1 MGSGRRLWFVLWLLM
16 PAAILSGQGAAPA
29 TPNIDIPFTD
39 AAPILDV
46 LREDLWPMELRAKS
60 RAEID
65 AGWSQWVASR
75 DAAVRARVQEGDDD
89 SVINLLLFG
98 TTFTSQPRV
107 TENQLAGV
115 LVRQAGTGATAF
127 VPSPVLRAR
136 IADFETALL
145 TPGANERL
153 QFARQVI
160 ERRGMNPATE
170 GGKAALRQYL
180 EQRTS
185 VVGSAVHAAALLD
198 PSTALV
204 DQLTLFKDRGLA
216 SDTAILIDYAIERAL
231 GEARTAGLLK
241 AGTIRRVAIVGPGLD
256 FADKQEGYD
265 FYPQQTIQ
273 PFAVVD
279 SLIRLGLA
287 SPTDLQVTA
296 FDLSPRVLQHVEA
309 ARQRA
314 TSGAPYSLV
323 LPRKLDQAWSP
334 EVLRYWEQFGD
345 RIGTTTNVAPPPSS
359 AGPVTA
365 RGVLVRP
372 SVTLS
377 LHPRD
382 LNIVAQRLALA
393 DGERFDLV
401 VATNILLYYDVFEQS
416 LAVTNI
422 AKMLRPGGLFLSN
435 DRIFELPEG
444 PVRAAGFTD
453 VTYMQQAGT
462 PGKGDRITWYSAR

>member
-1 MGSGRRLWFVLWLLM
+1 MTGRGLGLALWFVI
-16 PAAILSGQGAAPA
+16 PTAILSSQGAAPA
-29 TPNIDIPFTD
+29 APRTNIPYAD
-39 AAPILDV
+39 AAPIVDV
-46 LREDLWPMELRAKS
+46 LREDLWPAELRAKS
-60 RAEID
+60 RAEIET
-65 AGWSQWVASR
+65 GWPQWVSRR

-89 SVINLLLFG
+89 SIINLLLFG
-98 TTFTSQPRV
+98 TTFTRQPRV
-107 TENQLAGV
+107 TENQLAGL

-127 VPSPVLRAR
+127 VPSPLLRAR
-136 IADFETALL
+136 IGDFETALL
-145 TPGANERL
+145 SPGANERL

-160 ERRGMNPATE
+160 ERRGMNPSTEAGRAT
-170 GGKAALRQYL
+170 LRQYL

-185 VVGSAVHAAALLD
+185 VVGSAVHSAALLD

-231 GEARTAGLLK
+231 DETREEGLLK
-241 AGTIRRVAIVGPGLD
+241 PGTVRRVAIVGPGLD

-273 PFAVVD
+273 PFALVD

-287 SPTDLQVTA
+287 SREGVQVTA
-296 FDLSPRVLQHVEA
+296 FDLSPRVLQHLEA
-309 ARQRA
+309 ARERA
-314 TSGAPYSLV
+314 TSGASYSLV

-334 EVLRYWEQFGD
+334 EVLAYWERFGD
-345 RIGTTTNVAPPPSS
+345 QIGTSTKVAPPPSS

-382 LNIVAQRLALA
+382 LNIVVQRVEPAA
-393 DGERFDLV
+393 EDQFDLV
-401 VATNILLYYDVFEQS
+401 LATNILLYYDVFEQS
-416 LAVTNI
+416 LAMTNI
-422 AKMLRPGGLFLSN
+422 LRMLRPGGVFLSN
-435 DRIFELPEG
+435 DRVFELPSSALG
-444 PVRAAGFTD
+444 AVGFTD
-453 VTYMQQAGT
+453 VTYMQAAGT
-462 PGKGDRITWYSAR
+462 GGKGDRITWYQRR